1 MTADRAEHAWQA
13 MRTLMFDVHAGRQE
27 ISEALGM
34 SFIRAKA
41 LLKLQDGPL
50 SMRELAGALS
60 IDSPYTSVVVD
71 DLERRG
77 LVERS
82 THPDDRRVK
91 LVSLTAAGAE
101 SAEVAEKIQ
110 NRPPAA
116 FAALAPAELATLDRI
131 LTALVASAGQ

>member
-1 MTADRAEHAWQA
+1 MTADRAEHVWQA

-41 LLKLQDGPL
+41 LLKLQSGPL
-50 SMRELAGALS
+50 SMRELAATLA

-82 THPDDRRVK
+82 MHPDDRRVK
-91 LVSLTAAGAE
+91 IVSITAAGAE

-116 FAALAPAELATLDRI
+116 FASLAPADLATLDRI
-131 LTALVASAGQ
+131 LTALVTGP